1 MLMKS
6 VNKIKNWLIK
16 KLGGFTKEDSEK
28 LLVNNNRFYA
38 HKICAKIDLSKIFYD
53 EDIVKSEIV
62 KLLIEEIE
70 NEIKIEVREKQTNCN
85 DDEVECYGE
94 LFVLKKV

>member
-1 MLMKS
+1 MEVLQK
-6 VNKIKNWLIK
+6 KIQK
-16 KLGGFTKEDSEK
+16 K

-38 HKICAKIDLSKIFYD
+38 HKICAKIDLPKNFYD
-53 EDIVKSEIV
+53 EDMVKNEIL

-85 DDEVECYGE
+85 DGEVECYGE
-94 LFVLKKV
+94 LFVLKEL